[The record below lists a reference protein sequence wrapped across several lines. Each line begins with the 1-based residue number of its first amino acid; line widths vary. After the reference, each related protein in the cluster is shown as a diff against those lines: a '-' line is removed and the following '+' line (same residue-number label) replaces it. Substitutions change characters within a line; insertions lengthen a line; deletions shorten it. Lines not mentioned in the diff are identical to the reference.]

1 MRKTSGC
8 RTSFL
13 KLVLLVELVR
23 LGTRSLRS
31 TELIKGFL
39 KNTTS

>member
-23 LGTRSLRS
+23 LGTKSLRS
-31 TELIKGFL
+31 TELTKGL
-39 KNTTS
+39 VEK